1 MTTNIFL
8 VGMPSSGKSTLGRQ
22 LAKQMGYEF
31 VDLDSRIEISEGKK
45 VAEIFAIN
53 GEEHFRELEKQ
64 QLRKIL
70 KDSKVVVATG
80 GGVPCFHN
88 NMDYIKEVG
97 ISIFLDVKPDKLV
110 ERMHSSKK
118 NERPLF
124 DLGNEKLLDTITEK
138 YNSRL
143 PFYTLA
149 DITIEGDTDADTI
162 MWILD
167 AEFAKIGR

>member
-53 GEEHFRELEKQ
+53 GEEYFRELEKQ

-167 AEFAKIGR
+167 AEFAKIGK